1 MTMLK
6 KLRQLP
12 LHTHFNIRTGLMI
25 IGLPLFFIAWS
36 AGHGN
41 VNAVMWIGLI
51 LMIGSL
57 LWHSLFVR
65 CPHCGSPFRLRGGIP
80 KHCPE
85 CGKYIDKF
93 H

>member
-1 MTMLK
+1 MLK
-6 KLRQLP
+6 KLRELS
-12 LHTHFNIRTGLMI
+12 LHTHFNIRTGLMVV
-25 IGLPLFFIAWS
+25 GLPVLVIARS
-36 AGHGN
+36 ARRGST
-41 VNAVMWIGLI
+41 NAGMWIGLI
-51 LMIGSL
+51 LVIASI
-57 LWHSLFVR
+57 LWHVLFVR

>member
-1 MTMLK
+1 MK
-6 KLRQLP
+6 KLRDLS

-25 IGLPLFFIAWS
+25 AGLVIFMIARAS
-36 AGHGN
+36 ARFSM
-41 VNAVMWIGLI
+41 NAGMWIGLS
-51 LMIGSL
+51 LMALSI
-57 LWHSLFVR
+57 LWHILFVR

-85 CGKYIDKF
+85 CGKYVDTF

>member
-1 MTMLK
+1 MLEKLK
-6 KLRQLP
+6 KLP
-12 LHTHFNIRTGLMI
+12 VHTHFGIRTGLMTA
-25 IGLPLFFIAWS
+25 GLLILLLSYPS
-36 AGHGN
+36 SRDGMNAG
-41 VNAVMWIGLI
+41 AWIGLI
-51 LMIGSL
+51 LTAASI
-57 LWHSLFVR
+57 LWHILFIR